1 MLSCFAWQPAPP
13 QSAVSVVA
21 PVDASSSIEAGSTA
35 HSWAWH
41 TSSGLGK
48 RALSKCFEKASLCLG
63 LSLAL
68 RGIQSYIDSGF
79 EVLGIL
85 SIQNWQSSKMQ

>member
-1 MLSCFAWQPAPP
+1 MTSSETSLAPLMLSCFAWQPAPP

-48 RALSKCFEKASLCLG
+48 RALSKCFERASLCLG
-63 LSLAL
+63 FSLAL
-68 RGIQSYIDSGF
+68 RGIQS
-79 EVLGIL
+79 
-85 SIQNWQSSKMQ
+85 